1 MVEKFIKF
9 IEKSPIRNTLLE
21 IVEDIYKDNLN
32 NYQITP
38 IQWNKWLYRIRK
50 WTIRIIFRRPDNGNR
65 IIDIKIDEMY
75 IKEFIKNRDNR
86 A

>member
-50 WTIRIIFRRPDNGNR
+50 WTIRIIFRRTDNGNR